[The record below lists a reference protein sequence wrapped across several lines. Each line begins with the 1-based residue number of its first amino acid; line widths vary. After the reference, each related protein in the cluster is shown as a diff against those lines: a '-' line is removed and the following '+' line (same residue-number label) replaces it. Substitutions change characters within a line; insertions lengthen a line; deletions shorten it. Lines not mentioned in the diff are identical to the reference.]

1 MIQLDL
7 SEVEKSKNLIF
18 QKIKPFL
25 AIGKLSLSTY
35 LCTPSGNPNFS
46 FGSVCRFQSFF
57 PIPLKKNG
65 LFKKSTDF
73 LNSPSV
79 FYVMVYKFEEG
90 IKLILYPKNSARV
103 RSGIYAF
110 PSISC
115 AAVSVSYKFPLM
127 L

>member
-18 QKIKPFL
+18 QKNKPFL
-25 AIGKLSLSTY
+25 AIDKLSLSTY

-46 FGSVCRFQSFF
+46 FGSVCLFQSFF
-57 PIPLKKNG
+57 PIPLKKMG
-65 LFKKSTDF
+65 C
-73 LNSPSV
+73 LNSP

-103 RSGIYAF
+103 RSGIYAC
-110 PSISC
+110 PLISC
-115 AAVSVSYKFPLM
+115 AAASVSYKFPLM